1 MTSLYRS
8 AQGRERVR
16 RWCLDRLD
24 AWPVPHQRATV
35 TARGARTHVVTAGAG
50 ATTVVCVPGTNFSA
64 AVSLPLASALVAAGH
79 RVVLLD
85 VPGQPG
91 LSSDRRGLS
100 CGHLAWYGAWLDETL
115 YELAAGPVTVL
126 GHSFGAA
133 VALSAASRAVDRL
146 VLLSPGGLT
155 RLRLTPGVLAASAA
169 WYLRPAPRHS
179 ARLLGTMLAPGH
191 RPRPELVEWM
201 TLVARHTRS
210 SGAPGIARLPAR
222 PVPRRV
228 VTGAHDVFLP
238 PRRLG
243 PAVRSALDTDLEV
256 LPDSGHLLLDEQPA
270 YAASLVGEP
279 AWG

>member
-8 AQGRERVR
+8 ASGRERVR
-16 RWCLDRLD
+16 RWCLDQLD
-24 AWPVPHQRATV
+24 AWPVPHERTTV
-35 TARGARTHVVTAGAG
+35 TARGALTHVVTAGSG
-50 ATTVVCVPGTNFSA
+50 ATTVVCVPGTNFCA
-64 AVSLPLASALVAAGH
+64 AACLPLATALVSAGH
-79 RVVLLD
+79 RVILLD

-91 LSSDRRGLS
+91 LSTGERGLA
-100 CGHLAWYGAWLDETL
+100 GGRLAWYGAWLDETL
-115 YELAAGPVTVL
+115 DELAAGPVTVL

-133 VALSAASRAVDRL
+133 IALSAASWSVDQL

-169 WYLRPAPRHS
+169 WFFRPAPRHS
-179 ARLLGTMLAPGH
+179 DRLLRTMHAPGH

-210 SGAPGIARLPAR
+210 GGAPGLATLPAR

-228 VTGAHDVFLP
+228 VTGAHDTFLP

-243 PAVRSALDTDLEV
+243 PAVRIALDTDLEV
-256 LPDSGHLLLDEQPA
+256 LPDAGHLLLDEQPA
-270 YAASLVGEP
+270 YAASLVDEP
-279 AWG
+279 VGG